1 MNQLTKLKQMGE
13 ITQMVLDAE
22 LAKMSA
28 AQAEVDRL
36 RAQLEVLSEEQRAM
50 QDMAEGDDMAALL
63 LGDQA
68 RKWMLWAERERSQI
82 NTKLAAALAALE
94 TQRAE
99 TRLAF
104 GRVEALK
111 AVQKK
116 ERERLAKDR
125 AARAFL
131 QT

>member
-1 MNQLTKLKQMGE
+1 MKLKQMGE

-22 LAKMSA
+22 LAKMSG

-36 RAQLEVLSEEQRAM
+36 RAALAALSQEQKAM
-50 QDMAEGDDMAALL
+50 HGQGAGDDMATLMLA
-63 LGDQA
+63 DQV
-68 RKWMLWAERERSQI
+68 RKWLLWAERERGQI

-104 GRVEALK
+104 GRAEALK
-111 AVQKK
+111 GLQKK

-125 AARAFL
+125 ATRAL
-131 QT
+131 HQA